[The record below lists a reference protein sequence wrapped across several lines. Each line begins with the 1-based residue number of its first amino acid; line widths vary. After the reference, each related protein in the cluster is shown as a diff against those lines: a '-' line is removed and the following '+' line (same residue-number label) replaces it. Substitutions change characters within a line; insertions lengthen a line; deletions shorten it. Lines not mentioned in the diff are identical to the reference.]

1 MSEQTFQ
8 PLLYAI
14 SADVVKRLVAGG
26 MSLGAALGAFYSSH
40 LYAVL
45 GDSAT
50 GLWREPTRNLV
61 ALFHEE
67 RNTGRFPADWSE

>member
-1 MSEQTFQ
+1 
-8 PLLYAI
+8 
-14 SADVVKRLVAGG
+14 
-26 MSLGAALGAFYSSH
+26 
-40 LYAVL
+40 VL
-45 GDSAT
+45 SDSAT